1 MLPFAI
7 SFSGSGIRVRYRTF
21 VARHEVAWELFFGGL
36 AVVFVALAFVPVTP
50 GSATDQAI
58 YALEWLITGL
68 FIAEFS
74 SRLWAA
80 ESRRGYVRGHWI
92 DLVSCIP
99 PVRWARFF
107 RLFRL
112 LRLVR
117 TFAGIGRAMTHV
129 ERLGNHHGLMWLILA
144 WIAVMLLCAVGLF
157 VVENGV
163 NEAVDEPA
171 RRAVVGAHD
180 DDDRRLRRRVPDD
193 RRGTR
198 RRRGADD
205 PRHRALLDHHR
216 DRHELPDRG
225 RPRRSRDLAG
235 QLERLAALH
244 ADGRVTDDEYRA
256 AKAAVITGE
265 APLNNHRRERCLR
278 SRDPIVTTSRLGEL
292 LGRDRSKPHRI
303 QPPSGRD
310 RVSLPTTTL
319 TPLR

>member
-1 MLPFAI
+1 MSTRPPSAAVAQQ
-7 SFSGSGIRVRYRTF
+7 SPGIRASYRMF

-36 AVVFVALAFVPVTP
+36 AVVFVALAFVPVMP
-50 GSATDQAI
+50 GSATDEAI

-80 ESRRGYVRGHWI
+80 ESRRAYVRGHWI

-112 LRLVR
+112 LRLAR

-129 ERLGNHHGLMWLILA
+129 ERLGNHHGLMWLIIA

-163 NEAVDEPA
+163 NDAVESPLDALWWGLTTMTTVGYGDVFPTTGEGRVVA
-171 RRAVVGAHD
+171 AVLMILGIGLYSIITATVTSFLIAGDRAGA
-180 DDDRRLRRRVPDD
+180 
-193 RRGTR
+193 
-198 RRRGADD
+198 A
-205 PRHRALLDHHR
+205 
-216 DRHELPDRG
+216 
-225 RPRRSRDLAG
+225 DLAG

-256 AKAAVITGE
+256 AKAAV
-265 APLNNHRRERCLR
+265 
-278 SRDPIVTTSRLGEL
+278 LG
-292 LGRDRSKPHRI
+292 
-303 QPPSGRD
+303 
-310 RVSLPTTTL
+310 
-319 TPLR
+319 